1 MAFKLIEAA
10 EQRWRRVNAPL
21 LVTAVLHDV
30 KLKVGVRIKPDQAT
44 PSADQEPEL
53 VAA

>member
-10 EQRWRRVNAPL
+10 EQRWRRVNAL
-21 LVTAVLHDV
+21 LVVVAVLRGIEFKDGERV
-30 KLKVGVRIKPDQAT
+30 KPIPVADGS
-44 PSADQEPEL
+44 SAHEE

>member
-10 EQRWRRVNAPL
+10 EQRWRRVNAPQ
-21 LVTAVLHDV
+21 LVAAVLHGIEFSDGERV
-30 KLKVGVRIKPDQAT
+30 KPIPVADGF
-44 PSADQEPEL
+44 SAHED